1 MKMKIMLAALM
12 VWCGCLAGWSRAETV
27 SFVGTL
33 YPDKDVEV
41 SIEIDGKVKE
51 ILADVGD
58 RVRRG
63 QTILKL
69 DDEREQLQLQIRI
82 GQLNEILAKLG
93 VTVDNAE
100 SFDVYSIPQVIKA
113 QQDFEEKKR
122 DLERDKL
129 LFERGAV
136 SREQLDNSGTAFEKA
151 RASLQAA
158 EDEIRGYKAII
169 SQLKSGILLFTKD
182 LEDTTIVSPINGYVQ
197 ERFVDIGEYL
207 AKGKRVLRLLD
218 TDILR
223 LKGSIPSRYAPE
235 IRQGRDVLFRV
246 EGFADEVFRGKVS
259 RITPAIDMETRS
271 IQIEVQVNNRE
282 QRLRPGYF
290 VKAEIDI
297 TPASK

>member
-1 MKMKIMLAALM
+1 MHGAIILLL
-12 VWCGCLAGWSRAETV
+12 CGSLAGWANAETV

-58 RVRRG
+58 RVSRG

-69 DDEREQLQLQIRI
+69 DDEREQLELQIRI

-100 SFDVYSIPQVIKA
+100 TFDVNSIPLVIKA

-122 DLERDKL
+122 DLARDKL

-136 SREQLDNSGTAFEKA
+136 SREELDKSQTAFEKA
-151 RASLQAA
+151 KASLQAA
-158 EDEIRGYKAII
+158 VDEIRGYKAII
-169 SQLKSGILLFTKD
+169 SQLKSGIELFTKD

-197 ERFVDIGEYL
+197 EKYVDIGEYL
-207 AKGKRVLRLLD
+207 AKGKRVLRILD
-218 TDILR
+218 TDLLR
-223 LKGSIPSRYAPE
+223 LKGSIPSRYAAGVKTGMMV
-235 IRQGRDVLFRV
+235 RFRV
-246 EGFADEVFRGKVS
+246 EGFAGQEFTGKVT
-259 RITPAIDMETRS
+259 RIAPSIDMETRS
-271 IQIEVQVNNRE
+271 IQLEVNVVNRD
-282 QRLRPGYF
+282 QKLRPGYF
-290 VKAEIDI
+290 VKAEMDI
-297 TPASK
+297 VSLEN

>member
-1 MKMKIMLAALM
+1 M
-12 VWCGCLAGWSRAETV
+12 CSCLAGWPKAETV

-33 YPDKDVEV
+33 YPDKDVDV
-41 SIEIDGKVKE
+41 SIEIDGRVKD
-51 ILADVGD
+51 ILVDVGD

-69 DDEREQLQLQIRI
+69 DDEREQLQLQIRL

-100 SFDVYSIPQVIKA
+100 TFDIYSIPQVIKA
-113 QQDFEEKKR
+113 QQDFEEKRR

-136 SREQLDNSGTAFEKA
+136 SREALEKSQTAFEKA
-151 RASLQAA
+151 RAGLQAA
-158 EDEIRGYKAII
+158 VDEIRGYKAII
-169 SQLKSGILLFTKD
+169 SQLKSGIQLFAKD

-197 ERFVDIGEYL
+197 ERFVDMGEYL
-207 AKGKRVLRLLD
+207 AKGKRVLRILD
-218 TDILR
+218 TDTLR
-223 LKGSIPSRYAPE
+223 LKGSIPSRYTSG
-235 IRQGRDVLFRV
+235 IRQGLEVHFQV

-259 RITPAIDMETRS
+259 RIAPSIDMETRT
-271 IQIEVQVNNRE
+271 IQVEVQVNNRE

-290 VKAEIDI
+290 VKADIEI
-297 TPASK
+297 TPGAK